1 MPKLRYQLD
10 ITGIKRSDLTK
21 LLASQNHWGITENK
35 NIFAQK
41 PSTTGGY
48 VKGGPEYA
56 SSVLSLPFSILLLC
70 ELPSLGK
77 LLKESTAL
85 ANKSCRYKLLLP
97 TENLSSRQLSNIL
110 SELLQIQHYI
120 PKLLLS
126 LADFSPAPLNTE
138 TISTAPK
145 TAGISVEE
153 GTLVLDFAKMS
164 LAPSDLELLSAFTV
178 FIYAVIQY
186 GSQRKTVLL
195 PHPLPQDNEKF
206 RFRTY
211 MVRIGLKGKEYK
223 KVRELLTQHLTG
235 NSAWLHPQNKPNTN
249 QGNL

>member
-1 MPKLRYQLD
+1 MPKLCYQLD

-21 LLASQNHWGITENK
+21 LLAPQNHWSIRENK

-48 VKGGPEYA
+48 AKGGPECA
-56 SSVLSLPFSILLLC
+56 SSVLLPPFSILPLC
-70 ELPSLGK
+70 ELPSLGQ

-85 ANKSCRYKLLLP
+85 ANKSCRYKLLLS
-97 TENLSSRQLSNIL
+97 TKNLSSRQLSNIL
-110 SELLQIQHYI
+110 SELLQVQHYI
-120 PKLLLS
+120 PKLLPS
-126 LADFSPAPLNTE
+126 LADFSPAPLDTE

-145 TAGISVEE
+145 IAGISIEE
-153 GTLVLDFAKMS
+153 MTLVLDFTKMS

-178 FIYAVIQY
+178 FIYAAIQY

-211 MVRIGLKGKEYK
+211 MVRIGLKGTEYE
-223 KVRELLTQHLTG
+223 R
-235 NSAWLHPQNKPNTN
+235 
-249 QGNL
+249 